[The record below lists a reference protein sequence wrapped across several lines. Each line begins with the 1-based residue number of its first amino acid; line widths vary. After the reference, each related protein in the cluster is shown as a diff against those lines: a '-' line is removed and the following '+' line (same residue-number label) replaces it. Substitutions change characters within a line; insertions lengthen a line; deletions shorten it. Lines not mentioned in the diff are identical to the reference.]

1 MMNRDA
7 GIIHR
12 VVGRQLVAIIEVN
25 SAGAFVAIGS
35 FVGCA
40 FRLALA
46 ADRLAYGRLVDP

>member
-1 MMNRDA
+1 MNHDA

-12 VVGRQLVAIIEVN
+12 VVGRRLVAIIKVN

-46 ADRLAYGRLVDP
+46 ANRLDYKRLVDS

>member
-1 MMNRDA
+1 MMNCNV

-12 VVGRQLVAIIEVN
+12 VVGRRFVAIIEAN
-25 SAGAFVAIGS
+25 SAGAFVAICS

-46 ADRLAYGRLVDP
+46 ANRLDYGRLIDS